1 MQVCHTNLL
10 VHLLARSS
18 AQRHEYLAARVQR
31 SREQQDVE
39 AFDSPIV
46 ELEQYP
52 TGVEIAAR
60 MLYTV
65 NP

>member
-1 MQVCHTNLL
+1 MLGGI
-10 VHLLARSS
+10 AR
-18 AQRHEYLAARVQR
+18 EL
-31 SREQQDVE
+31 QDVE

-65 NP
+65 SPRLDPTTLRLPAYLS